1 MRTMTKLLVN
11 GGTGAR
17 DTVGRTHLHRR
28 VIHNVYFT
36 VELLH
41 ISAQLYESPFSLIC
55 VPLSAFR
62 DTTIIAQWKREQLN
76 SIIDW
81 PFPNCVLCMRVRRM
95 YFTSDYLCRLGIR
108 REKRRGRKNLRW
120 PFLPTGTDKPCS
132 IVHIGKI
139 NHARI

>member
-1 MRTMTKLLVN
+1 MTKLLVN

-17 DTVGRTHLHRR
+17 DTVGRAHLHRR

-55 VPLSAFR
+55 VPLSAFH
-62 DTTIIAQWKREQLN
+62 DTAIIAQWKREQLN

-81 PFPNCVLCMRVRRM
+81 PFPNYVLCMRVRRI
-95 YFTSDYLCRLGIR
+95 YFTSDYLCRPGIR
-108 REKRRGRKNLRW
+108 REKKKRAEKFAMAVSPDRYR
-120 PFLPTGTDKPCS
+120 
-132 IVHIGKI
+132 
-139 NHARI
+139 